1 MRTTT
6 TVLAAG
12 LGLVLLA
19 AACPASAGL
28 ITLADGNSTAQFLT
42 DSDAG
47 MFAWYVGDT
56 SYLARQWFWYRIGD
70 GGGESSIDTLGAPTV
85 TVLDTTGEG
94 LPDFLRLKYTDVN
107 LRIETVYSLVGGTPA
122 SGGADLTEVIRIVNE
137 GDAPQDV
144 HFFQYVD
151 FDLSGYLY
159 DDAVVIHGGNTATQ
173 TWAGVTAAETVVT
186 PAPTRFQASA
196 FPDILLSLNDG
207 SPTMLNSSQTEASG
221 DATWAFQWDFRLE
234 PGDAYLIS
242 KDKSLVVPEPATLAF
257 LGMGLAGLLARRSR
271 NRR

>member
-19 AACPASAGL
+19 AACPVSAGL

-47 MFAWYVGDT
+47 MFAWYVGDA
-56 SYLARQWFWYRIGD
+56 SYLARQWFWYRLGD
-70 GGGESSIDTLGAPTV
+70 SGGESPINTLGAPTI

-94 LPDFLRLKYTDVN
+94 DPDFLRLRYADDD
-107 LRIETVYSLVGGTPA
+107 LRIEIVYSLVGGTPA
-122 SGGADLTEVIRIVNE
+122 SGRADLTETIRIVNQ

-159 DDAVVIHGGNTATQ
+159 DDAVVIRGGNTATQ
-173 TWAGVTAAETVVT
+173 TWTGVTVAETVVT
-186 PAPTRFQASA
+186 PAPTRFQAGT
-196 FPDILLSLNDG
+196 FPHILLSLEDG
-207 SPTMLNSSQTEASG
+207 SPTTLDSIQTEASG
-221 DATWAFQWDFRLE
+221 DATWAFQWDFRLV

-242 KDKSLVVPEPATLAF
+242 KDKSLVVPEPATLA
-257 LGMGLAGLLARRSR
+257 LMGLGLAGLLARRRR